1 MINNF
6 KDEKRQEENE
16 DVSSGQAK
24 YYDDSNVKFEFVFL
38 SQDQNLN

>member
-6 KDEKRQEENE
+6 KGEKRQEENE

-24 YYDDSNVKFEFVFL
+24 YYDDSNVQFEFTFL
-38 SQDQNLN
+38 NCLDISF